1 MKFCLIISSGVAKGG
16 PAGAMAPP
24 VRALAPAR
32 PTPLFI
38 GNVYVPEC
46 QWSAEAASQYYN

>member
-1 MKFCLIISSGVAKGG
+1 MPSGGAKGG

-32 PTPLFI
+32 PPPLFI